1 MLWLRDLRFVM
12 CSRDLDVLS
21 AQRITTSGAFFY
33 LYYPQINEV
42 EKSDQ
47 MVRTIKASKKFWE
60 GRTSYSTEIFSVKGK
75 QLLTKSEFPLRKE
88 RKKERKK

>member
-21 AQRITTSGAFFY
+21 AQRITTSGGFFLN

-42 EKSDQ
+42 GKSDQ
-47 MVRTIKASKKFWE
+47 MVRTIKSF
-60 GRTSYSTEIFSVKGK
+60 
-75 QLLTKSEFPLRKE
+75 
-88 RKKERKK
+88 